1 MQKGYFIK
9 IKKFKIYIII
19 IIKNRKKNFLIL
31 L

>member
-19 IIKNRKKNFLIL
+19 IKNRKKNFLIL